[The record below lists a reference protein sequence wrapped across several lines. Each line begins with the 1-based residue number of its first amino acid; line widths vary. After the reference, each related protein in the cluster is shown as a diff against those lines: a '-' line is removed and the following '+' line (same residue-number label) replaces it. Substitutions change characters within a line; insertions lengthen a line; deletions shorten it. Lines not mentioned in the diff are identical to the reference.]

1 MKYLKSLLLKEIL
14 VDTTIL
20 LVSILYTKIDPLCW

>member
-20 LVSILYTKIDPLCW
+20 LVSILYTKIDLLCW